1 MCPQLCL
8 GAVRGYSQ
16 VSFLRGEHT
25 EYGSVSFFAVF
36 MAPTNSS
43 PTTGS
48 NNRSGY
54 CSNIASM
61 EEQCLESMFVYFQLP
76 LIQRNSQKTKGSA
89 APQATEKS
97 IPDRCSGSAGLN
109 RWFRRAY
116 SGQCNQSSCSC
127 KPLRVTLTN
136 LEKGGQHWEESTQH
150 LLPRTEINFS

>member
-1 MCPQLCL
+1 
-8 GAVRGYSQ
+8 
-16 VSFLRGEHT
+16 
-25 EYGSVSFFAVF
+25 
-36 MAPTNSS
+36 
-43 PTTGS
+43 
-48 NNRSGY
+48 
-54 CSNIASM
+54 M

-116 SGQCNQSSCSC
+116 SGQCNDRLKSKYSIFHVLKELNQSSCSC